1 MALKDYIESV
11 KLKTSYN
18 NIVNNSINGK
28 TFVANFGNPYFEFEI
43 KSIPMTR
50 TTFYDNFQDL
60 YLTENS
66 SKIEK
71 NMLPILG
78 NTTNQI
84 VFGDSFLKV
93 YSTTSAGATSFQIQG
108 FINGEDEQYD
118 YVSGQLVAGDLIT
131 FSNQKKIYMVTNT
144 VPVGSLSATTVNI
157 FPPLLTALTTS
168 PQTTVNVTNISAQVK
183 STNDVVEYSIGT
195 ENYYVFEQNF
205 REVL

>member
-1 MALKDYIESV
+1 
-11 KLKTSYN
+11 
-18 NIVNNSINGK
+18 
-28 TFVANFGNPYFEFEI
+28 
-43 KSIPMTR
+43 MTR

-93 YSTTSAGATSFQIQG
+93 YSTASTGATSFQIQG

>member
-1 MALKDYIESV
+1 MNLRKRR
-11 KLKTSYN
+11 
-18 NIVNNSINGK
+18 
-28 TFVANFGNPYFEFEI
+28 
-43 KSIPMTR
+43 KSIQR
-50 TTFYDNFQDL
+50 
-60 YLTENS
+60 
-66 SKIEK
+66 
-71 NMLPILG
+71 
-78 NTTNQI
+78 
-84 VFGDSFLKV
+84 FGSFLENFCLISFK
-93 YSTTSAGATSFQIQG
+93 YAFQIQG